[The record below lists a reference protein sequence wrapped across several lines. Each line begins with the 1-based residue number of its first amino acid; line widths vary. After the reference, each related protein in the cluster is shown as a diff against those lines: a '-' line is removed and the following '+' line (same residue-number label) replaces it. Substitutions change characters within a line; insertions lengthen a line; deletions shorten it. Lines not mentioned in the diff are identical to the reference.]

1 MCVYIYMYILCGNI
15 KLCPIRATVWK
26 LILSDWRVDVDTFSS
41 FLKCTNHCSRA
52 SLIAQLV
59 KSLPA
64 MQETQVQFLSWEDPL
79 EEEMTTHSSI
89 LAWRISWQ
97 RNLAGYSLWVHKS
110 WTGLSDSTHDHCST
124 YNFII
129 KFALFDQLL
138 KCRNLLI
145 LHAVHHSAY
154 C

>member
-1 MCVYIYMYILCGNI
+1 MMFVCVYIYIYIYYVEILSCA
-15 KLCPIRATVWK
+15 KLELVWK
-26 LILSDWRVDVDTFSS
+26 LILSDWRVDVDSFSS
-41 FLKCTNHCSRA
+41 LLKCTNHCSRA

-97 RNLAGYSLWVHKS
+97 RNLAGYIQSMGSQELDRTEWQHTRSLFY
-110 WTGLSDSTHDHCST
+110 T
-124 YNFII
+124 
-129 KFALFDQLL
+129 
-138 KCRNLLI
+138 
-145 LHAVHHSAY
+145 
-154 C
+154 